1 MCEQVVMRK
10 ELLRES
16 GRQML
21 VSLVLYG
28 VLFGV
33 LYVVEV
39 VCPSLRGT
47 LLQWSNAAFVVGIP
61 ASVIGTA
68 YVLTIRNPKN
78 YIGFYGDI
86 VMAVLLAVQFWLQGS
101 LDLTLL
107 YLAVF
112 VPFGIF
118 TLLNWRSNTLH
129 PALQSEPF
137 APSWLPR
144 GVRWLSL
151 VAALVIV
158 ALDYVLATLW
168 IQHNGFGENVLQK
181 LMGGM
186 MIASS
191 VLANVLLIRQRIDAW
206 IWWVV
211 YSLAG
216 MVLYVLV
223 GNMFS
228 LVLFVVFLVV
238 NGSTGWTWIRRYGMC
253 K

>member
-21 VSLVLYG
+21 LSLLLYG

-118 TLLNWRSNTLH
+118 TLLNWRGNTLH

-168 IQHNGFGENVLQK
+168 IQHNGFGDNVLQK

-216 MVLYVLV
+216 MVLYVLL

>member
-1 MCEQVVMRK
+1 MSEQVVMRK

-33 LYVVEV
+33 LYVVEI

-129 PALQSEPF
+129 PALQVEPF
-137 APSWLPR
+137 APRWLPR
-144 GVRWLSL
+144 GGRWLSL

-181 LMGGM
+181 LMGGV

-223 GNMFS
+223 GNIFS

>member
-1 MCEQVVMRK
+1 MSEQVVMRK

-33 LYVVEV
+33 LFVVEV

-112 VPFGIF
+112 VPFGII

-137 APSWLPR
+137 APRWLPR
-144 GVRWLSL
+144 GARWLSVL
-151 VAALVIV
+151 AALVIV

-181 LMGGM
+181 LMGGV

-206 IWWVV
+206 VWWVV
-211 YSLAG
+211 YSLSG
-216 MVLYVLV
+216 MVLYVLL

>member
-144 GVRWLSL
+144 GARWLSL